1 MDKLQPEDL
10 ILKLLKE
17 KTVVQLNVRNRT
29 EEMFKIIKQVLAE
42 LAHTLSK
49 KATELDKRIKIEY
62 KERNEFEV
70 MFTIAEDVLI
80 FYMQSNVF
88 TFDRT
93 HPVWQTSY
101 VKKNEANAFCGF
113 ISVYNFLSD
122 SFKYDRATDL
132 GYLIARIFINQDLH
146 YFVEGK
152 RQLGFLYNNFST
164 AVLDKAGI
172 ADVINSA
179 ILYTLDFSIFVPPFD
194 NVKEVSVSVMEEEAN
209 KMQMQ
214 TGKRLGFR
222 FGADNDQIK

>member
-1 MDKLQPEDL
+1 MDKIAPQDL

-17 KTVVQLNVRNRT
+17 KTVVQLDVRNRT
-29 EEMFKIIKQVLAE
+29 EETFNILKKVLAE
-42 LAHTLSK
+42 LAHSLSK
-49 KATELDKRIKIEY
+49 SATALDKRIKIEY
-62 KERNEFEV
+62 KERNQFEV
-70 MFTIAEDVLI
+70 MFTIAEDVLV

-101 VKKNEANAFCGF
+101 IKKSEAHAFCGS

-122 SFKYDRATDL
+122 SFKYDRSNDL
-132 GYLIARIFINQDLH
+132 GYLIARLFVNQELH

-152 RQLGFLYNNFST
+152 RQLGFLYNDFTNSILT
-164 AVLDKAGI
+164 KEGI
-172 ADVINSA
+172 ADIVNSA
-179 ILYTLDFSIFVPPFD
+179 ILYTLDFNIFVPPFD

-209 KMQMQ
+209 KMQVQ